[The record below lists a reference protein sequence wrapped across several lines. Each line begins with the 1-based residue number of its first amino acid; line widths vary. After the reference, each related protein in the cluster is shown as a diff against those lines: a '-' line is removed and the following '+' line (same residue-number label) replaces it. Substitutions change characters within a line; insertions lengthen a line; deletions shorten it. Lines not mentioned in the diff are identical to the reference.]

1 MPDMT
6 IRGLPEELHA
16 WLKEQAAA
24 HHRSL
29 NGETITLLEKLRKGM
44 PSSKPKLSAEEI
56 MARAER
62 FGRLPVQDSRSSDE
76 IVAYDANGLP
86 R

>member
-6 IRGLPEELHA
+6 IRGLPDELHA
-16 WLKEQAAA
+16 WLKEQAEA

-29 NGETITLLEKLRKGM
+29 NGEAIALLEKVRKGM
-44 PSSKPKLSAEEI
+44 PSPRPKLSAEEI

-62 FGRLPVQDSRSSDE
+62 FARLPVVDARSPDE
-76 IVAYDANGLP
+76 IAAYDDNGLP